1 MIKMSGHYLEVDK
14 INVKYGDIQVLWDAS
29 FYADKGE
36 IVALVGSNG
45 AGKSTTVKAVSGLV
59 KISSGSVVFDGQHL
73 EGGNCRKFIDHGII
87 LCPEGRQLFP
97 NMTVYENLETGACSK
112 EAEAKKKETIADIF
126 KWFPKLEER
135 KNQMAGT
142 LSGGEQQM
150 VAFSRSMMG
159 LPKVLLMDEPSL
171 GLAPNIVDDIF
182 RIAKKIAT
190 ENGLTII
197 VVEQDVR
204 KALKFADRGYV
215 LENGVISI
223 SGTSDELMGNEEIK
237 KAYLGF

>member
-1 MIKMSGHYLEVDK
+1 
-14 INVKYGDIQVLWDAS
+14 
-29 FYADKGE
+29 
-36 IVALVGSNG
+36 
-45 AGKSTTVKAVSGLV
+45 
-59 KISSGSVVFDGQHL
+59 
-73 EGGNCRKFIDHGII
+73 
-87 LCPEGRQLFP
+87 
-97 NMTVYENLETGACSK
+97 
-112 EAEAKKKETIADIF
+112 
-126 KWFPKLEER
+126 
-135 KNQMAGT
+135 
-142 LSGGEQQM
+142 M

-182 RIAKKIAT
+182 RIAKKIAK

>member
-1 MIKMSGHYLEVDK
+1 MAEHYLQLDK
-14 INVKYGDIQVLWDAS
+14 INVKYGDIQVLWNAS

-45 AGKSTTVKAVSGLV
+45 AGKSTTVKAAAGLV
-59 KISSGSVVFDGQHL
+59 KISTGTVIFDEEHL
-73 EGGNCRKFIDHGII
+73 EGGSCRRFIDHGII

-97 NMTVYENLETGACSK
+97 NMTVYENLEMGACSK
-112 EAEAKKKETIADIF
+112 EAEGKKKETIE
-126 KWFPKLEER
+126 KVYSWFPKLKER
-135 KNQMAGT
+135 KSQLAGT

-150 VAFSRSMMG
+150 VAFSRAMMG
-159 LPKVLLMDEPSL
+159 LPKVLMMDEPSL

-182 RIAKKIAT
+182 RIAGRVSK
-190 ENGLTII
+190 ESGLTII

-215 LENGVISI
+215 LENGLISI
-223 SGTSDELMGNEEIK
+223 SGTAKELLGNEEIK

>member
-1 MIKMSGHYLEVDK
+1 MGEHYLQVDK
-14 INVKYGDIQVLWDAS
+14 INVKYGDIQVLWDAD

-45 AGKSTTVKAVSGLV
+45 AGKSTTVKAAAGLV

-73 EGGNCRKFIDHGII
+73 EGGTCRKFIDHGII

-97 NMTVYENLETGACSK
+97 NMTVYENLEMGACSK
-112 EAEAKKKETIADIF
+112 EAESRKKETVE
-126 KWFPKLEER
+126 KVYTWFPKLKER
-135 KNQMAGT
+135 KNQLAGT

-150 VAFSRSMMG
+150 VAFSRAMMG
-159 LPKVLLMDEPSL
+159 LPKVLMMDEPSL

-182 RIAKKIAT
+182 RIAKKVT
-190 ENGLTII
+190 EESGLTIV

-223 SGTSDELMGNEEIK
+223 TGSAKELLGNEEIK